1 MSSVTQFGGPF
12 TPLPKGIWR
21 EVKGESALKVLLTLA
36 EEMNYRSQ
44 MVEMSVRDLENVTG
58 FKRSAIHAA
67 LQQLQDLGIIEK
79 VSAYNRYG
87 NQRPNVYRVCFSQ
100 APSVER
106 TITPLE
112 WEDPPVEETHCPA
125 EWTQPPTDRT
135 EAPAQCTPYT
145 ELFQSS
151 SRVLPEASRELLPHL
166 AVRGGLEDDWSG
178 PVIGQDPDM
187 PKPETGKK
195 SKARYADTP
204 TGMVNFF
211 KDHVLPKDMRF
222 NATVNHRGHMA
233 LMSAF
238 KEMLRPE
245 SGDPVPPEVIRTS
258 ILMCNDDLQKVTLQ
272 RTAWE
277 FYLGSRDRL
286 IARAELLVG
295 AKPSATV
302 AFDIEA
308 RMRELQ
314 QQARGGRE

>member
-21 EVKGESALKVLLTLA
+21 EVKGESALKVLLALA
-36 EEMNYRSQ
+36 EEMTYTNQ

-58 FKRSAIHAA
+58 FKRSSIHAA

-106 TITPLE
+106 TETPMV
-112 WEDPPVEETHCPA
+112 WEDPSTEETHSPA
-125 EWTQPPTDRT
+125 EWTQPPTGRT
-135 EAPAQCTPYT
+135 GSPAQCTPYT
-145 ELFQSS
+145 EFFQST
-151 SRVLPEASRELLPHL
+151 SRVLPEEEITHL
-166 AVRGGLEDDWSG
+166 AVRGGLGDDWSG

-187 PKPETGKK
+187 PKAAPAPKRK
-195 SKARYADTP
+195 SRQRYADTP
-204 TGMVNFF
+204 AGFASYF
-211 KDHVLPKDMRF
+211 EDHVVPNEMSLNRP
-222 NATVNHRGHMA
+222 NVPA
-233 LMSAF
+233 LRKHFARMIEKGYA
-238 KEMLRPE
+238 P
-245 SGDPVPPEVIRTS
+245 DVIRMS
-258 ILMCNDDLQKVTLQ
+258 MLICNDELRAKRGDAPTWKY
-272 RTAWE
+272 
-277 FYLGSRDRL
+277 YLAHMDRL
-286 IARAELLVG
+286 LGLAQRRVIEVASD
-295 AKPSATV
+295 PSSATV